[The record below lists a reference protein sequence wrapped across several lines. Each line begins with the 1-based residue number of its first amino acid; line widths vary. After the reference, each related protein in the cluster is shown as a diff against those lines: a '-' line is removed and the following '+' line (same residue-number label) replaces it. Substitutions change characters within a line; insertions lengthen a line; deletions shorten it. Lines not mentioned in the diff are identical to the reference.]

1 MIKYDNICSEEKL
14 EQIERGKRIKYIREN
29 ELKMSKV
36 KLAKELETDP
46 RTLDNKIQEVSVTN
60 PKLYNEY
67 VRTLP
72 YKQKGIDH
80 IDYEALVIYMLK
92 GLLKI

>member
-1 MIKYDNICSEEKL
+1 MKKLSEE
-14 EQIERGKRIKYIREN
+14 EFENAIKRLINGEIT
-29 ELKMSKV
+29 KV

-67 VRTLP
+67 IRTLP
-72 YKQKGIDH
+72 Y
-80 IDYEALVIYMLK
+80 
-92 GLLKI
+92 